1 MKIRKAETKDINA
14 ILNLLKQVNLIHHN
28 GRPDIFNIG
37 TKYTYEQLV
46 EIIDDDNCSIL
57 VANDNGK
64 IKGYAFCIYQENKN
78 DNILTD
84 IKTLYLD
91 DLCVDK
97 NYRGKHIG
105 KKLYD
110 AVLELAKEKHC
121 YNILYNS
128 LPLGLLQESAKVLNL
143 GIQDLR
149 LNFTT
154 ESPAQAGR

>member
-1 MKIRKAETKDINA
+1 MEIRKARNKRYKCNFEFIKA
-14 ILNLLKQVNLIHHN
+14 SQ
-28 GRPDIFNIG
+28 FNTPQWQTRYFQYR

-46 EIIDDDNCSIL
+46 EIIDDDNCPIL

-91 DLCVDK
+91 DLCVDE

-105 KKLYD
+105 KNYMMLFQNLQKKSI
-110 AVLELAKEKHC
+110 V
-121 YNILYNS
+121 IM
-128 LPLGLLQESAKVLNL
+128 LPLMF
-143 GIQDLR
+143 GI
-149 LNFTT
+149 
-154 ESPAQAGR
+154 

>member
-1 MKIRKAETKDINA
+1 MEIRKAETKDINA

-91 DLCVDK
+91 DLCVDE
-97 NYRGKHIG
+97 NYRGKH
-105 KKLYD
+105 L
-110 AVLELAKEKHC
+110 
-121 YNILYNS
+121 S
-128 LPLGLLQESAKVLNL
+128 LIHISEPT
-143 GIQDLR
+143 R
-149 LNFTT
+149 
-154 ESPAQAGR
+154 P

>member
-1 MKIRKAETKDINA
+1 MEIRKAETKDINA

-64 IKGYAFCIYQENKN
+64 IKGYALCIYQENKN

-84 IKTLYLD
+84 IKT
-91 DLCVDK
+91 
-97 NYRGKHIG
+97 
-105 KKLYD
+105 
-110 AVLELAKEKHC
+110 
-121 YNILYNS
+121 
-128 LPLGLLQESAKVLNL
+128 
-143 GIQDLR
+143 
-149 LNFTT
+149 
-154 ESPAQAGR
+154 

>member
-1 MKIRKAETKDINA
+1 MEIIKAETKDINA

-91 DLCVDK
+91 DLCVDE

-121 YNILYNS
+121 YNVTLNVWH
-128 LPLGLLQESAKVLNL
+128 LNESALKFYEKCGMKPLK
-143 GIQDLR
+143 ICMEKIMD
-149 LNFTT
+149 
-154 ESPAQAGR
+154 

>member
-1 MKIRKAETKDINA
+1 MEIRKAETKDINA

-91 DLCVDK
+91 DLCVDE

-121 YNILYNS
+121 YNVTLNVWH
-128 LPLGLLQESAKVLNL
+128 LNESALKFYEKVRYETAKNMYGKDYGLNYNL
-143 GIQDLR
+143 
-149 LNFTT
+149 
-154 ESPAQAGR
+154 